1 MKTYLDC
8 IPCFFRQA
16 LEISRLATEDEA
28 KHKQILDMVAQK
40 VQTLS
45 LDANPPQIAYT
56 IHQAVIKLADHPDLY
71 LEQKHLYNQKAMSW
85 YPTLK
90 KEIEEADDP
99 LLLAIRFAIMGNI
112 IDFGPNHIFDMD
124 KELEE
129 SRTRPFGLFDYDAF
143 KKVLEET
150 EEILYIGDNTG
161 EIVFDKLLI
170 EILNKPVVFVVRGG
184 PVLNDATREDAA
196 EVGLDKVATIIDNGI
211 AAPGILLDKA
221 SPEFL
226 EHYNKAG
233 MIISK
238 GMGNFE
244 TLSDE
249 KKPIFFMLRAKCQM
263 VANHLNVQ
271 VGDVVLKT
279 YM

>member
-40 VQTLS
+40 VQNLS

-56 IHQAVIKLADHPDLY
+56 IHEAVKKLTDQPDLY
-71 LEQKHLYNQKAMSW
+71 QKQKHLYNQKAMSW
-85 YPTLK
+85 YPALK
-90 KEIEEADDP
+90 KEIEQADDP
-99 LLLAIRFAIMGNI
+99 LLLAIRFSIMGNI
-112 IDFGPNHIFDMD
+112 IDFGPNHIFDLE

-129 SRTRPFGLFDYDAF
+129 SRTRPFGIFDYEAF
-143 KKVLEET
+143 KNALDET
-150 EEILYIGDNTG
+150 DEILYIGDNTG
-161 EIVFDKLLI
+161 EIVFDKLLV
-170 EILNKPVVFVVRGG
+170 EVLKKPVVFVVRGG
-184 PVLNDATREDAA
+184 PVLNDATREDAV

-226 EHYNKAG
+226 EHYHKAG

-249 KKPIFFMLRAKCQM
+249 KKPIFFMLRAKCLM
-263 VANHLNVQ
+263 VARHLNVE

-279 YM
+279 YH